1 MKSEKKSVRFGVP
14 QGSILGPN
22 LFSVFVND
30 MPQKVKK
37 DGDLE
42 LFADDTTAVEFGNSI
57 DEAVSKIKK
66 TTSRIEDYTNINKLS
81 IHPTKCR
88 F

>member
-22 LFSVFVND
+22 LFKVFVND
-30 MPQKVKK
+30 MPQKVKE

-57 DEAVSKIKK
+57 D
-66 TTSRIEDYTNINKLS
+66 LS
-81 IHPTKCR
+81 LIHI
-88 F
+88 